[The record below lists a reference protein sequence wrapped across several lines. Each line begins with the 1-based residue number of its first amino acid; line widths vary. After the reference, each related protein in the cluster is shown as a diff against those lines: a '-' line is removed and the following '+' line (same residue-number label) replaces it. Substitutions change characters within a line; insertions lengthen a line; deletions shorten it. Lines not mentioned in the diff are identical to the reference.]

1 MQTGDDY
8 LASVEVNTNLSQF
21 LSYEPVGQSKIQYE
35 YQIGLSSGL
44 PELRVPPSNIYSNG
58 SFLTTDWQNVY
69 LHSGFNS
76 SSIKTL
82 ALGLAPTSSVSDMC
96 FGNNLNEILVLVQ
109 TNKNYTFYIFN
120 GSQTQHTSISTF
132 YPSTLVK
139 DIMECKNNRVFINF
153 KTKLIVLS
161 LNSTLNL
168 LYMLSYP
175 NSMNIEMNS
184 FQNLVA
190 FSYDS
195 IIILVDYT
203 TGTVVRNVSI
213 LGWVTGL
220 RIMSPFLMICTNNTI
235 FQYDY

>member
-1 MQTGDDY
+1 M
-8 LASVEVNTNLSQF
+8 S
-21 LSYEPVGQSKIQYE
+21 
-35 YQIGLSSGL
+35 L

-58 SFLTTDWQNVY
+58 SFLTTDWLNVY

-82 ALGLAPTSSVSDMC
+82 NMNLAPTSSISDMC
-96 FGNNLNEILVLVQ
+96 FGNSLNEILVLVR

-120 GSQTQHTSISTF
+120 GSQTQYTTFSTI
-132 YPSTLVK
+132 YSSKLVK

-153 KTKLIVLS
+153 KTKLIVLA

-168 LYMLSYP
+168 VYTLSYP

-184 FQNLVA
+184 HQNLVA
-190 FSYDS
+190 LSYDS
-195 IIILVDYT
+195 IVILVDYT

-213 LGWVTGL
+213 LGWATGL
-220 RIMSPFLMICTNNTI
+220 SIMSPFLMICTNNSI